1 MRSMS
6 VAVFG
11 PLTLEGVTLSP
22 RERAVLSA
30 LVLRAGRPVTTDE
43 LADALWGDDLPET
56 WPKQLQASIGRLRTA
71 IGRNAIATS
80 PGAYTL
86 RIDPDTVDAERFERL
101 AASARRHLEDDPARA
116 VDATERALALWRGV
130 PYADL
135 ASWAPA
141 VVESERL
148 DEVRMELEEVRVEG
162 HLRLGEHAA
171 SVADA
176 ERLVREAP
184 LRERRWVLLATAL
197 YRSGRQ
203 ADALAAIRAA
213 RERLADELGAEPGA
227 ELSELE
233 LGILRHDDALDLG
246 ETPSSPSAACPY
258 RGLQP
263 FGVEDE
269 DEFYGRDPDIA
280 AALVRL
286 ARSGFLAVSGASGS
300 GKSSL
305 VRAGVVPALQR
316 RGDRVAILSPEHDLD
331 VRIRDAVWVRVA
343 PTSWSSTSSRRYS
356 TPARPTSMPPP
367 GRSPMPP
374 RTGPTVVLVV
384 RSDFLD
390 DCAGHPDLAPLVAEG
405 VHLVGP
411 MSPDG
416 AAGGD
421 RQPARRAGLRLEA
434 GLVELILRDAAG
446 EAGALPHLSHALVE
460 TWLRREGATL
470 TVAGY
475 EASGGISGAIAQ
487 SADRLYQSMDPDQR

>member
-1 MRSMS
+1 M
-6 VAVFG
+6 
-11 PLTLEGVTLSP
+11 
-22 RERAVLSA
+22 
-30 LVLRAGRPVTTDE
+30 
-43 LADALWGDDLPET
+43 
-56 WPKQLQASIGRLRTA
+56 RTA

-101 AASARRHLEDDPARA
+101 AASAREHLDDDPARA
-116 VDATERALALWRGV
+116 VDAAERALALWRGT

-135 ASWAPA
+135 GSWAPA

-148 DEVRMELEEVRVEG
+148 DAVRMELEEVRVEG
-162 HLRLGEHAA
+162 HLQLGEHAA

-197 YRSGRQ
+197 YRGGRQ

-233 LGILRHDDALDLG
+233 LGILRHDDALDLD
-246 ETPSSPSAACPY
+246 ETPSSPSSTCPY

-269 DEFYGRDPDIA
+269 DEFFGRDADIA

-331 VRIRDAVWVRVA
+331 VRIRDAV
-343 PTSWSSTSSRRYS
+343 
-356 TPARPTSMPPP
+356 
-367 GRSPMPP
+367 
-374 RTGPTVVLVV
+374 
-384 RSDFLD
+384 
-390 DCAGHPDLAPLVAEG
+390 
-405 VHLVGP
+405 
-411 MSPDG
+411 
-416 AAGGD
+416 
-421 RQPARRAGLRLEA
+421 
-434 GLVELILRDAAG
+434 
-446 EAGALPHLSHALVE
+446 
-460 TWLRREGATL
+460 
-470 TVAGY
+470 
-475 EASGGISGAIAQ
+475 
-487 SADRLYQSMDPDQR
+487 